1 MVYEKQG
8 SISKSFMTSRIL
20 SVVIIVNELL
30 RGGAQRI
37 ILNLARDIDKG
48 KFSITVVYLKS
59 HKNFGPDAAT
69 LEDELR
75 QTGIRVISL
84 EGAQRF
90 TPTDLLKLI
99 RLLRN
104 EKPDIVHTFL
114 PYAGT
119 LGRIAAR
126 IAGVPR
132 IVSVQCN
139 VRVAYDFWRYWLD
152 RATLIL
158 AHAWIGATE
167 GIELEYGGSVAHF
180 SKEEWN
186 RGRRHFSIPS
196 GVNMEAIAE
205 SLAQLDRSKKRRE
218 LEVPSDGVMIL
229 MTARLIRWKGHHDL
243 LRALVHLPDSVHVFC
258 AGWGPLREELL
269 ALARELRVSDRYHL
283 LGARSDI
290 YELLGAAD
298 VYVQAHSAAP
308 GGRIWNG
315 PNASQVEACAA
326 GVPSVSTSVPLIEYL
341 IEDGI
346 TGKLAEPND
355 PSSLSAAIKWMIDH
369 PKEAS
374 SLGKAGRERVRER
387 YTLERMVNQ
396 YEDLYLSL

>member
-218 LEVPSDGVMIL
+218 LEVPSAGACSFAGFCACLLRGMGP
-229 MTARLIRWKGHHDL
+229 TSRRTSRTRSRAARLRQIPPSRRTLGHIRTSRSCRC
-243 LRALVHLPDSVHVFC
+243 LRSSPQCC
-258 AGWGPLREELL
+258 ARWSELEWAECL
-269 ALARELRVSDRYHL
+269 
-283 LGARSDI
+283 
-290 YELLGAAD
+290 
-298 VYVQAHSAAP
+298 
-308 GGRIWNG
+308 
-315 PNASQVEACAA
+315 
-326 GVPSVSTSVPLIEYL
+326 TS
-341 IEDGI
+341 
-346 TGKLAEPND
+346 
-355 PSSLSAAIKWMIDH
+355 
-369 PKEAS
+369 
-374 SLGKAGRERVRER
+374 
-387 YTLERMVNQ
+387 
-396 YEDLYLSL
+396 